1 MFQGNGGFIGNQSSL
16 SDQIE
21 KTLNHKVTDEED
33 NNVNPTDLFNECK
46 IDERSKKII
55 ECLNL
60 KPLILQD
67 EDEDKQRM
75 LCFIPDSQHIHI
87 FKNNNKRLKLI
98 GPSSTSASTSNTSDC
113 VHTPKKYTAI
123 DKIIRTS
130 PYCELL
136 SFKKYVEVNEEQLML
151 LNTSWRSKPY
161 LSLALSQLLA
171 GSILANQNEA
181 LLINGIE
188 SYSRFPSVDAHC
200 EKSIGFGLHS
210 SIPNLSSSYPNELK
224 FTAVHEDN
232 SKKLIISS
240 RSANFLVIS
249 SIRIDEQIKPEVGPT
264 TMNFIPTNKTS
275 IYLDTNSVKKCST
288 VIAKGDD
295 YKLPIDMDPINHIRQ
310 LRSKFCHISTF
321 CLARCFSDFT
331 ASSNLQPFT
340 IYTFVNSNCKDTNDA
355 VLGSKIMIVI
365 ADAVHT
371 QPLNP
376 QIKKGNFKKLEP
388 EKKKTTS
395 MHQALESIIGLFEN
409 DLETLQVVG
418 NTNLASVLRNI
429 ADSTTASLKHGN
441 RYIVENIWNY
451 FKTEYKT

>member
-1 MFQGNGGFIGNQSSL
+1 MCELLSVHISENHTEVPNETNVFQGNGGLVGNQSSL
-16 SDQIE
+16 SDQTE

-33 NNVNPTDLFNECK
+33 NNINPTDLFNECK

-75 LCFIPDSQHIHI
+75 LCFIPDSQRIHM

-98 GPSSTSASTSNTSDC
+98 GPSSTSASTSNTSEC

-136 SFKKYVEVNEEQLML
+136 SFKKYMEVNEEQLML

-188 SYSRFPSVDAHC
+188 SYSQFPSVDAHC
-200 EKSIGFGLHS
+200 EKFIGFGLHS
-210 SIPNLSSSYPNELK
+210 SMPNLTSSYPNELR

-249 SIRIDEQIKPEVGPT
+249 SIRIDEQMKPEVGPT

-275 IYLDTNSVKKCST
+275 IYLDTNSIKK
-288 VIAKGDD
+288 I
-295 YKLPIDMDPINHIRQ
+295 
-310 LRSKFCHISTF
+310 
-321 CLARCFSDFT
+321 
-331 ASSNLQPFT
+331 
-340 IYTFVNSNCKDTNDA
+340 NCKDTNDA

-376 QIKKGNFKKLEP
+376 QIKKGNFTKLAP

-395 MHQALESIIGLFEN
+395 MHQALDSIISLFEN
-409 DLETLQVVG
+409 DLETLQVIG

-441 RYIVENIWNY
+441 RHIVENIWNY